1 MLQEHWLSPF
11 VLGRPD
17 PAFEG
22 VQCHAVSHSTL
33 NEISANQGLQWYCNN
48 IQDLLVHNV
57 LCPDNG
63 RLVISGVVCVYY
75 NYYIPYRGYFSGGK
89 IFVVVTNFTCSW

>member
-22 VQCHAVSHSTL
+22 VQRHAVSHSTL
-33 NEISANQGLQWYCNN
+33 NEISVQTKGC
-48 IQDLLVHNV
+48 
-57 LCPDNG
+57 
-63 RLVISGVVCVYY
+63 SGIAIIY
-75 NYYIPYRGYFSGGK
+75 K
-89 IFVVVTNFTCSW
+89 IF